1 MKMKFIALAIIA
13 SASSGVAQA
22 HLTAADQDL
31 IKAYQQANPDVPSYI
46 INNMKADYMKDLQAV
61 RDYMTGVTWYGNST
75 LHTLPPLDSVH
86 SNPQVVPLSV
96 KRDQA
101 EGDARVADNQARTTG
116 QTQALHAAILDQK
129 FGQVKGNIQRT
140 APQVTALQQAEGDAR
155 VVSNQQRT
163 LAQSQ
168 ALTDSKANAVD
179 VTKNNTLNTLS
190 ASVTRAE
197 AKGEEAQSRA
207 DIAYAHAEE
216 NENAIQATNHRV
228 AENSANIAAEEE
240 QITTLKSDT
249 DKNFSKMNNR
259 IDENRQRASAA
270 ISGVAAMANIP
281 QVIQG
286 QTFSIGAGVG
296 STDGESAAAVGFSAR
311 AGDRVIVKASV
322 SDDTQQN
329 FVIGGGVSYGW

>member
-1 MKMKFIALAIIA
+1 QALHAAMLEQKFGQVKGNIQRTAPQVIAL
-13 SASSGVAQA
+13 Q
-22 HLTAADQDL
+22 
-31 IKAYQQANPDVPSYI
+31 
-46 INNMKADYMKDLQAV
+46 
-61 RDYMTGVTWYGNST
+61 
-75 LHTLPPLDSVH
+75 
-86 SNPQVVPLSV
+86 
-96 KRDQA
+96 QA
-101 EGDARVADNQARTTG
+101 EGDARVADNQTRTAG
-116 QTQALHAAILDQK
+116 QTQALHAAMLEQK

-311 AGDRVIVKASV
+311 AGERVIVKASV